1 MSKSLEIKICGINDI
16 ESMNAA
22 LDNKANYVGLVF
34 YKKSPRNISIELSK
48 ELLIRRNSYTK
59 IVVLTVDP
67 DDILISNIIFNI
79 QPDFLQLHGQESPER
94 CKAIKTKFN
103 IPIIKGIGITSKEQL
118 IYSTMKYGDV
128 SDILLLDAPSSKLP
142 GGNGAK
148 FNWKV
153 LKNYNYKKKWMLA
166 GGLKFNNITEAIK
179 ITNAPAID
187 VSSGVEVHKGIKDS
201 KLIKQLITK
210 CKNIW

>member
-16 ESMNAA
+16 QSMNAA

-79 QPDFLQLHGQESPER
+79 QPDFIQLHGQESPER

-210 CKNIW
+210 CKNI

>member
-1 MSKSLEIKICGINDI
+1 MEIKICGINDI

-210 CKNIW
+210 CKNI

>member
-67 DDILISNIIFNI
+67 DDILISNIIFTLEAQI
-79 QPDFLQLHGQESPER
+79 H
-94 CKAIKTKFN
+94 
-103 IPIIKGIGITSKEQL
+103 
-118 IYSTMKYGDV
+118 
-128 SDILLLDAPSSKLP
+128 DASLGSL
-142 GGNGAK
+142 
-148 FNWKV
+148 
-153 LKNYNYKKKWMLA
+153 
-166 GGLKFNNITEAIK
+166 
-179 ITNAPAID
+179 
-187 VSSGVEVHKGIKDS
+187 
-201 KLIKQLITK
+201 
-210 CKNIW
+210 

>member
-16 ESMNAA
+16 QSMNAA

-210 CKNIW
+210 CKNI

>member
-16 ESMNAA
+16 QSMNAA

-34 YKKSPRNISIELSK
+34 YKKSPRNISLELSK

-187 VSSGVEVHKGIKDS
+187 VSSGAEVHKGIKDS

-210 CKNIW
+210 CKNI

>member
-210 CKNIW
+210 CKNI

>member
-1 MSKSLEIKICGINDI
+1 MSKLLEIKICGIKDKD
-16 ESMNAA
+16 SMNAA
-22 LDNKANYVGLVF
+22 LNNKANYVGLVF

-48 ELLIRRNSYTK
+48 ELLKRRNSYTK

-79 QPDFLQLHGQESPER
+79 QPDFLQLHGQETPER

-103 IPIIKGIGITSKEQL
+103 ISIIKGIGITNKEQL
-118 IYSTMKYGDV
+118 IYSTKKYGDV
-128 SDILLLDAPSSKLP
+128 SDILLLDAPSSTLP
-142 GGNGAK
+142 GGNGTK
-148 FNWKV
+148 FNWEV
-153 LKNYNYKKKWMLA
+153 LKNYDYRKKWMLA
-166 GGLKFNNITEAIK
+166 GGLKFDNIREAIK

-201 KLIKQLITK
+201 KLIEQLIKK
-210 CKNIW
+210 CKNI

>member
-1 MSKSLEIKICGINDI
+1 LEIKICGINDI

-210 CKNIW
+210 CKNI

>member
-210 CKNIW
+210 

>member
-1 MSKSLEIKICGINDI
+1 MKLKKIRLYI
-16 ESMNAA
+16 
-22 LDNKANYVGLVF
+22 
-34 YKKSPRNISIELSK
+34 
-48 ELLIRRNSYTK
+48 
-59 IVVLTVDP
+59 
-67 DDILISNIIFNI
+67 
-79 QPDFLQLHGQESPER
+79 
-94 CKAIKTKFN
+94 KFN

-210 CKNIW
+210 CKNI